1 MPRFSPEVL
10 KGFASDL
17 LRKGGFSEEECRVTA
32 ESLVLANICGYDSHG
47 VMRIPQ
53 YIEFLAA
60 GEVVSNTELTVI
72 SEGAVRFVADANR
85 GVGQI
90 QARRLLSIL
99 SQKAR
104 AEGLAAGSLRHCG
117 HIGRLG
123 EYCEIAA
130 AEGLVTMLAVNSH
143 GGVVR
148 VAPPGGISPRIST
161 NPIAVGVPQASAQ
174 GKQTP
179 IVLDFSTSATAE
191 GKVRV
196 KKIAGQA
203 CPPGWLLD
211 NQGQP
216 TTDPGTLYGTPP
228 GSILPFGGDQAYKGF
243 GLGLMVELLC
253 GALSGGASAREKPY
267 PMKGNCVL
275 MLVID
280 PSKFAGADFFASE
293 VNQLTQYIRGCPTVE
308 GVATITLPGDP
319 ERQRMDAVEQG
330 GIEIEGGNWKAL
342 ADLANRLGVRVPS

>member
-1 MPRFSPEVL
+1 MPRFQPDVL
-10 KGFASDL
+10 KKFAGDL
-17 LRKGGFSEEECRVTA
+17 LRKGGFSEEEARVTA
-32 ESLVLANICGYDSHG
+32 ESLVLANVCGYDSHG

-53 YIEFLAA
+53 YVEFLAA
-60 GEVVSNTELTVI
+60 GEVVTNAELTI
-72 SEGAVRFVADANR
+72 LSEGAVRFVADANR

-90 QARRLLSIL
+90 QARRLLATL
-99 SQKAR
+99 SQKAH

-130 AEGLVTMLAVNSH
+130 IEGLVTMLAVNSH

-148 VAPPGGISPRIST
+148 VAPPGGTSPRIST
-161 NPIAVGVPQASAQ
+161 NPIAVGVPQVDAA

-179 IVLDFSTSATAE
+179 LVLDFSTSATAE

-196 KKIAGQA
+196 KKIAGQS

-211 NQGQP
+211 NQGKP
-216 TTDPGTLYGTPP
+216 TIDPGTLYGSPP
-228 GSILPFGGDQAYKGF
+228 GSILPFGGEQAYKGF

-280 PSKFAGADFFASE
+280 PSKFAGADFFTSE
-293 VNQLTQYIRGCPTVE
+293 VNQLTQYVRSCPTVE
-308 GVATITLPGDP
+308 GVAKITLPGDP
-319 ERQRMDAVEQG
+319 ERQRVEAIAES
-330 GIEIEGGNWKAL
+330 GIEVESGNWKAL
-342 ADLANRLGVRVPS
+342 VDLASRLGVAVPS